1 MHQYEIPLMAVLNGP
16 TRAPESVVEGFE
28 STSCAIKWSYE
39 NRSHKDSKSIAW
51 LAHHM
56 GMQRQRLSRVLNHGD
71 FKIDAARVHLW
82 DCLVGNQA
90 VSQYIDLEKQRIN
103 SAAAEV
109 VNNAIKAR
117 LQA

>member
-1 MHQYEIPLMAVLNGP
+1 MQYEIPLMAVINGP
-16 TRAPESVVEGFE
+16 TKAPESVVAGFT
-28 STSCAIKWSYE
+28 STTEAIRWGYQSRTNAGGKTV
-39 NRSHKDSKSIAW
+39 AW

-71 FKIDAARVHLW
+71 FKMDAARIHLW
-82 DCLVGNQA
+82 DCLVGNTA
-90 VSQYIDLEKQRIN
+90 ATQYIELERARIN

-117 LQA
+117 FAA